1 MSQLLEKGKGSVKKI
16 AAFSIA
22 LLGAAIF
29 LVLRS
34 DVDTPVQDNGVGS
47 IFFKSDRAFADVPAS
62 SGDGSD
68 GGGGGGDGGGDG
80 GGGDGGCSG

>member
-1 MSQLLEKGKGSVKKI
+1 MSQLLEKGKRNVKKI

-34 DVDTPVQDNGVGS
+34 DIDSPTQDNGVGS
-47 IFFKSDRAFADVPAS
+47 IFFQSDRAFADVPAS
-62 SGDGSD
+62 SGDSSD
-68 GGGGGGDGGGDG
+68 GGGGDGGDSGGDGGGDG
-80 GGGDGGCSG
+80 GCSG